1 MKNCK
6 LGLAIATAGALLVSS
21 AAVNAGETL
30 SVWMRYGEN
39 ERPVLDAIVAEFK
52 SQTDHDIDLFLA
64 NTDFETRL
72 ARAAAGGNLPDI
84 IVNDATAIG
93 QLLEMGVVREIDR
106 ASFAGADEIYNVA
119 WDSTLGPDG
128 KHYGVPTSAQ
138 AFAVFVRKDWRE
150 KLGYEKPQT
159 WEELFE
165 LARAFTEDDPD
176 GNGEADTYGYVMP
189 VSSTRGYA
197 TWFLSDLIWQ
207 AGGSFVKDTGGQF
220 QATLNTDEVATG
232 VEFGRS
238 FICAGYAQPAAITAT
253 TGDTTPAFAS
263 GQGGIYRSGPY
274 HIAPLYGEPG
284 KDVLEVIVP
293 PAGPAGRDSLGEG
306 EAAFISV
313 SSEHPDV
320 AQSFIEYLV
329 SEKGQRIGMAE
340 GMDSSP
346 IVRLSVNKS
355 VDTMAVRQDEGWATF
370 AEQFGTAG
378 HYFPRVPNW
387 KPIRQMTA
395 DGFNRILA
403 DCDSDIGAEL
413 AAINDVVNAEL
424 DRQGV
429 LAK

>member
-6 LGLAIATAGALLVSS
+6 LGLAIATAGALLATPVIAS
-21 AAVNAGETL
+21 ETV

-39 ERPVLDAIVAEFK
+39 ERPVLDALVAEYS
-52 SQTDHDIDLFLA
+52 SQTGHEIDLFLA

-106 ASFAGADEIYNVA
+106 GSFAGADDIFDVA

-150 KLGYEKPQT
+150 ALGLEKPQT

-189 VSSTRGYA
+189 VSATRGYA

-207 AGGSFVKDTGGQF
+207 AGGSFVSDDGGTF
-220 QATLNTDEVATG
+220 HATLNTAEVATG

-253 TGDTTPAFAS
+253 TGDTTPVFAS
-263 GQGGIYRSGPY
+263 GQAGIYRSGPY

-284 KDVLEVIVP
+284 KDLVEVILP

-306 EAAFISV
+306 EAAFITV
-313 SSEHPDV
+313 TSEIPEI
-320 AQSFIEYLV
+320 AQSFIEFLV
-329 SEKGQRIGMAE
+329 SEKGQRLGMAE

-355 VDTMAVRQDEGWATF
+355 VDTLAVRQDEGWATF
-370 AEQFGTAG
+370 AEQFGEAG

-413 AAINDVVNAEL
+413 AAMDGIVNAEL

-429 LAK
+429 LSK